1 MRFLFFF
8 LFYLIPSLHQQV
20 FSIENNGLIY
30 EVLDKHRVNATF
42 ISSTKIGFGSSDN
55 ILKVYDV
62 EGNHVWSFNTKN
74 SIFDSQTTSDGGKII
89 VASEDRYLYML
100 DEFGHQ
106 LWKFRASRSMKKAA
120 ISEDGL
126 MVAVVSDNLNL
137 YVLDKDGNLL
147 WEKNIY
153 IAMNGLSIYG
163 TGNNTRIVLG
173 TDSGNIII
181 FDRKGNTLIKIDT
194 EYAVTDLDITSN
206 GGKIISGTF
215 DNNIKL
221 IHGGNGNL
229 LWNKFESSPITS
241 VSISE
246 NGKYILIGTK
256 SGDVALL
263 KEDGIEL
270 FRIQNPSPILDV
282 FIESNADKFS
292 YCTKNGLSRIYHTKT
307 TLNYLKDLK
316 SKNILILIFSI
327 IIFFISI
334 VFLIILL
341 KNTEIGILIINK
353 IYYSISI
360 TSYEVWKSR
369 VSYTFILP
377 TLILLLVFKYYPA
390 LSGLFHAF
398 TEWYPGVKTEWVGLE
413 NFYYLWT
420 DQYFWTGFIN
430 MIILV
435 TTGILKII
443 TIPLIVAEL
452 IFHLQNVIMKYW
464 FRTFFIIPIVL
475 PGVVLFLLWNN
486 IYDPSIGLLNQ
497 TLNLIGLEEWTRVWY
512 GDSKIALLSVIFIG
526 FPWVDPFAL
535 LVFYGG
541 LISISNEIFDAA
553 KVDGAGIIHRF
564 FKIDIPL
571 LFGQFKLL
579 FILTF
584 IEMVQAFEIVF
595 LTTGG
600 GPGSATYTPAL
611 ELYFMATRLNNLGVA
626 SAIGI
631 ILFTII
637 LVITIINLRYKRFET

>member
-1 MRFLFFF
+1 MRFFF
-8 LFYLIPSLHQQV
+8 LLVSTLF
-20 FSIENNGLIY
+20 FSKIIFSTENNGLIF
-30 EVLDKHRVNATF
+30 EISNTARINSTF
-42 ISSTKIGFGSSDN
+42 ISSTKIGVGSSDN
-55 ILKVYDV
+55 ILEVYNV
-62 EGNHVWSFNTKN
+62 EGSHLWSFTTDN
-74 SIFDSQTTSDGGKII
+74 SIFDSQITSDGKTIV
-89 VASEDRYLYML
+89 VASEDRNLYML
-100 DEFGHQ
+100 DKFGRQ
-106 LWKFRASRSMKKAA
+106 LWKFRASRSMKKVA

-126 MVAVVSDNLNL
+126 MVAVISDDLNL

-229 LWNKFESSPITS
+229 LWNKLESSPITS
-241 VSISE
+241 ASISE
-246 NGKYILIGTK
+246 DGKYILIGTK
-256 SGDVALL
+256 SGDVILL
-263 KEDGIEL
+263 NEDGLEL
-270 FRIQNPSPILDV
+270 FRIQNSSQILDV

-307 TLNYLKDLK
+307 TLIHLKDQK
-316 SKNILILIFSI
+316 SKNILILIFSF
-327 IIFFISI
+327 IIFCISL
-334 VFLIILL
+334 VLLIILL

-353 IYYSISI
+353 IYYSIRIS
-360 TSYEVWKSR
+360 SYEVWKNR
-369 VSYTFILP
+369 VSYTFIFP

-398 TEWYPGVKTEWVGLE
+398 TEWYPGVKTEWVGLD

-435 TTGILKII
+435 TTGIIKII

-452 IFHLQNVIMKYW
+452 IFYLQNVIMKYW

-475 PGVVLFLLWNN
+475 PSVVLFLLWNN

-553 KVDGAGIIHRF
+553 KVDGAGIINRF
-564 FKIDIPL
+564 LKIDIPL

-600 GPGSATYTPAL
+600 GPGTATYTPAL

-631 ILFTII
+631 ILFVII
-637 LVITIINLRYKRFET
+637 LIITILNLRYKKFETS